1 MVGGLAAGVVGDG
14 PVAGVAVMDGDN
26 GAVVTPGCGIWDR
39 GAEVTDGVEPTGAVP
54 RSGVGTVEVA
64 LAALGVV
71 LVVVVLA
78 DEADANSL
86 TTSRWARTDV
96 GRSVT
101 SAATIEVAVQTM
113 AVEATVTANQS
124 AVANNRVNGT
134 S

>member
-1 MVGGLAAGVVGDG
+1 MVGGLAAGGLGDG
-14 PVAGVAVMDGDN
+14 PVAVAAVMGGES
-26 GAVVTPGCGIWDR
+26 GAVVTPGCGVWDR
-39 GAEVTDGVEPTGAVP
+39 GAEVTAGVGLTGAVP
-54 RSGVGTVEVA
+54 RPGVGTVEVA
-64 LAALGVV
+64 LPAVGVV
-71 LVVVVLA
+71 LVVVVA
-78 DEADANSL
+78 DEAANSL

-101 SAATIEVAVQTM
+101 SAATIEVAAQTM